1 MDITW
6 EFDGKLY
13 QVDFVRGEYD
23 PSTGL
28 NGGADEISVTRIWH
42 NDTAPWG
49 FLGLVD
55 CLECFP
61 QSEQHKIIQ
70 AASEYVWDYCDS
82 AGEADY
88 HGF

>member
-13 QVDFVRGEYD
+13 QVDFIRGEYD

-28 NGGADEISVTRIWH
+28 NGGADEISISRIWDV
-42 NDTAPWG
+42 NKAPWYA
-49 FLGLVD
+49 FGLVSILWRAD

-61 QSEQHKIIQ
+61 QSEQEKIMQ
-70 AASEYVWDYCDS
+70 AAHDAANEYDDGDY
-82 AGEADY
+82 
-88 HGF
+88 